1 MEIKVNYIKTPVE
14 KIRVRRLQSEG
25 GKKGGSAKVAK
36 GFATNKELAS
46 KCGKKGG
53 SAKVSKGFG
62 KMTPERRK
70 EVVAKALKSRWGK

>member
-1 MEIKVNYIKTPVE
+1 MKIKVKYIETPVE

-25 GKKGGSAKVAK
+25 GKKGGSAKVPK
-36 GFATNKELAS
+36 GFACNKEVAS
-46 KCGKKGG
+46 NAGKKGG

-70 EVVAKALKSRWGK
+70 EIAARALKSRWGK

>member
-1 MEIKVNYIKTPVE
+1 MKIKVNYIETPAE
-14 KIRVRRLQSEG
+14 KIRVRKLQSEG
-25 GKKGGSAKVAK
+25 GRKGGSAKVAK
-36 GFATNKELAS
+36 GFACNKKIAS
-46 KCGKKGG
+46 SAGKKGG